1 MPIFHKNPTWSTLG
15 PNLGLSSEA
24 MLACDGYSGED
35 DDESDNAGS
44 GYEMCLIHLIEN
56 DCLKESY

>member
-1 MPIFHKNPTWSTLG
+1 
-15 PNLGLSSEA
+15 
-24 MLACDGYSGED
+24 MLACDGYSGEG
-35 DDESDNAGS
+35 DDESDNADS